1 MEQTKESLVQRL
13 WFSKIDERLTHL
25 TSAQGTTCRWFIDEP
40 KYKSWQ
46 DASQQPVHGG
56 FLWIKGNPGTG
67 KSTLMKF
74 LFERAKLNAKDDPSR
89 LTLSFFFLARGTV
102 EEKTTTGLYRSLLHQ
117 LFTTATD
124 LQDSLDWLTA
134 DGARII
140 QRNGWSDEALQQT
153 LKHAIPK
160 LGERSLTMFVDALDE
175 CDQNKAGDMV
185 SFFEE
190 LCDCAAEARVLVQI
204 CFSSRHYP
212 TVVVDK
218 GIELTLEAETG
229 HVEDIQKYVK
239 SRLKLKSKH
248 AELLR
253 SEILQKS
260 SGIFLWVV
268 LVLDILNNEKSI
280 SIQKLRDRLKE
291 IPPKLNDLFQMILT
305 RDGDDLKQLQLCLKW
320 ILFASR
326 ALQPDELYFA
336 IQICLD
342 KECSGFWDQ
351 EDLDMDS
358 LHTFVRNCSKGL
370 AEVTRNKASE
380 VQFIHESVRDFLLGK
395 YAGQWSGASEN
406 LRSHAHNV
414 LRDCCLVQ
422 LNAEISKSA
431 YIPDSLTPASEAH
444 KLRESL
450 SLKFPFLRYSVHNV
464 LNHSNLAQR
473 NGSGQEQF
481 IADFP
486 LERWILLNDALE
498 KHDIRRYTTSA
509 RLLYIL
515 AEKNLPELVRIH
527 PDRWSCLQVGN
538 ERYRAPILA
547 ALAHNN
553 REAVGALL
561 RALADNEPPT
571 SPLHGLSEQYEQDD
585 KRAKRFSREFKFNT
599 KRILHDLLSQSEE
612 VLAQAFLLGSH
623 NFPVSVASTDARG
636 QTPLCY
642 AAISGCQATSRLLL
656 QRGALVNSQGRF
668 GRTALSWAALGG
680 KRALV
685 KMLLESN
692 ASVYISDEDG
702 RMPLSLAAKNGHR
715 AVVELLIEQNT
726 EIDSKDSWGQTPLSL
741 AAGNGHRAVVEL
753 LLESN
758 ATFDLRDRHGR
769 TPLSHAAENGHRAV
783 VELLFENNATFDSKD
798 WYGRT
803 PLSYAAENG
812 HHAVVELLIAK
823 DAKVETMDASG
834 LTPRLRAHMGSHD
847 AVANLLTQHSR
858 RQEMEETE
866 RRLRVEQMQD
876 TAISFEFEW
885 ISANKERSSQMD
897 RNEI

>member
-25 TSAQGTTCRWFIDEP
+25 TSAQGTTCRWFIDEA

-291 IPPKLNDLFQMILT
+291 IPPKLNDLLQMIIT
-305 RDGDDLKQLQLCLKW
+305 RDGDDLEQLQLCLRW

-326 ALQPDELYFA
+326 ALQPKELYFA
-336 IQICLD
+336 IQIGSE
-342 KECSGFWDQ
+342 KKCSGFCDE
-351 EDLDMDS
+351 EDLDLDS
-358 LHTFVRNCSKGL
+358 LHIFVRNCSKGL
-370 AEVTRNKASE
+370 AEITRNKASE
-380 VQFIHESVRDFLLGK
+380 VQFIHESVRDFLLGE
-395 YAGQWSGASEN
+395 YESQWSGTSGN
-406 LRSHAHNV
+406 LTGHAHNV
-414 LRDCCLVQ
+414 LRDCCLAQ
-422 LNAEISKSA
+422 LNAEISKNA
-431 YIPDSLTPASEAH
+431 YIPDPLPPVSKAQQ
-444 KLRESL
+444 LRESID
-450 SLKFPFLRYSVHNV
+450 LKFPFLQYSVHNV
-464 LNHSNLAQR
+464 LNHSALAQR
-473 NGSGQEQF
+473 NGAEQEQF
-481 IADFP
+481 LDGFP
-486 LERWILLNDALE
+486 LQRWILLNNVLE
-498 KHDIRRYTTSA
+498 RHLNRRYWTSVS
-509 RLLYIL
+509 LVYIL
-515 AEKNLPELVRIH
+515 AEKNLGDLIPNH
-527 PDRWSCLQVGN
+527 
-538 ERYRAPILA
+538 
-547 ALAHNN
+547 
-553 REAVGALL
+553 
-561 RALADNEPPT
+561 
-571 SPLHGLSEQYEQDD
+571 
-585 KRAKRFSREFKFNT
+585 SRET
-599 KRILHDLLSQSEE
+599 
-612 VLAQAFLLGSH
+612 
-623 NFPVSVASTDARG
+623 
-636 QTPLCY
+636 LC
-642 AAISGCQATSRLLL
+642 
-656 QRGALVNSQGRF
+656 
-668 GRTALSWAALGG
+668 
-680 KRALV
+680 
-685 KMLLESN
+685 
-692 ASVYISDEDG
+692 
-702 RMPLSLAAKNGHR
+702 
-715 AVVELLIEQNT
+715 
-726 EIDSKDSWGQTPLSL
+726 
-741 AAGNGHRAVVEL
+741 
-753 LLESN
+753 
-758 ATFDLRDRHGR
+758 FDLEAQRRC
-769 TPLSHAAENGHRAV
+769 A
-783 VELLFENNATFDSKD
+783 
-798 WYGRT
+798 
-803 PLSYAAENG
+803 
-812 HHAVVELLIAK
+812 
-823 DAKVETMDASG
+823 
-834 LTPRLRAHMGSHD
+834 PR
-847 AVANLLTQHSR
+847 NSR
-858 RQEMEETE
+858 WGILEG
-866 RRLRVEQMQD
+866 
-876 TAISFEFEW
+876 
-885 ISANKERSSQMD
+885 
-897 RNEI
+897 